1 MNFSTLR
8 LVVKDINRDQTWVHS
23 LILGM
28 HSHSH
33 SCLKKGMHSH
43 SSFPVEK
50 RNAFPFPFLEKKNDS
65 FFHSFS
71 ILFFPKKVEKIDPK
85 NWLNLEWVWIDLR

>member
-1 MNFSTLR
+1 MGPFLNFR
-8 LVVKDINRDQTWVHS
+8 NAFPFP
-23 LILGM
+23 
-28 HSHSH
+28 
-33 SCLKKGMHSH
+33 
-43 SSFPVEK
+43 FPVEK

-85 NWLNLEWVWIDLR
+85 NWLYFIMGLD